1 MHTVELLQQAVE
13 LARQA
18 GYTIRQEWLGGSN
31 GGACTVKGRKHLFL
45 DLAQAP
51 LEQLDQVIAALKA
64 DAAVQELPI
73 PEALRA
79 LLPLRRTA

>member
-45 DLAQAP
+45 DLAQGP

-64 DAAVQELPI
+64 DAAVREMPI
-73 PEALRA
+73 PGALRA
-79 LLPLRRTA
+79 LLPLRRTV